1 MEAIQNA
8 LCEQRGDAKLD
19 IGTELIKCIIS
30 SCINFMNEPFYCL
43 GEQKDVNVFSNSIA
57 KVVCTLAEWIVSF
70 GSFINLPLHL

>member
-30 SCINFMNEPFYCL
+30 SCINFMDEPFYCF
-43 GEQKDVNVFSNSIA
+43 GEQKDINVFANSIA